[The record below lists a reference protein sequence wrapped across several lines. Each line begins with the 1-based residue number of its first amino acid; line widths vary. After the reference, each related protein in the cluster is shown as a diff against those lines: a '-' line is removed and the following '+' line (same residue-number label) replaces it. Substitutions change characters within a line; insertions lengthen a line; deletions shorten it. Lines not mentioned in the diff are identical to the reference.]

1 MLPSDVMVLR
11 DSNQVRLAAHDV
23 VVGDMVY
30 ITLGE
35 KVPADLRLIE
45 VSGDLRFDRSILT
58 GEVSS
63 LFLRLDNV
71 T

>member
-1 MLPSDVMVLR
+1 MVLR
-11 DSNQVRLAAHDV
+11 EGERIRLAAHDI

-35 KVPADLRLIE
+35 KIPADLRLIE

-58 GEVSS
+58 GEVSIH
-63 LFLRLDNV
+63 LPRTGDVNL
-71 T
+71 